1 MSYAEHNFI
10 ERHQQLLHL
19 EVAAVPPA
27 QQHLNST
34 QHTNHL
40 PGVYNCVNTSSLHWK
55 TCQILSL
62 LQLSASWGTTSE
74 NIYFQLP
81 TKQS

>member
-40 PGVYNCVNTSSLHWK
+40 PGVYNCVNTSSLH
-55 TCQILSL
+55 
-62 LQLSASWGTTSE
+62 
-74 NIYFQLP
+74 
-81 TKQS
+81 